1 MSGTTQEDAR
11 CITTARRQQWYNVMR
26 MFQSLGDRLQ
36 NVFDGLKGRGR
47 LTEAEVK
54 TALREVRVAL
64 LEADVNLEV
73 AREFTERVQEKAT
86 GSETLLSLQPDQ
98 RVIAIVHEELIE
110 TLGGKTAQP
119 ELRADGN
126 VWLMMGLQGAGKTT
140 TSGKLAH
147 KYKSQGRR
155 PLLVAADTQRPAA
168 REQLKVLGRQIGVP
182 VLEVSDGEAPER
194 TKAKIDAYLKHDWRD
209 LVIVD
214 TAGRLQIDESLMD
227 ELALLNEALQPTES
241 MLVIDAM
248 TGQQSLPVS
257 QSFDERIGVSGLV
270 LTKLD
275 GDARGGA
282 ALSARHVTGKPIY
295 FAGMSEKIDG
305 LDTFHP
311 DRIASRILG
320 MGDVLTL
327 IEKAKVLEE
336 DDDTDSP
343 DPKSLTDF
351 TLQDM
356 LTQMQRMKRIG
367 SFGDILNMIPGAGR
381 MLPKGAEIDEGEIA
395 RVEAIISSMTEEE
408 RHKPQLLN
416 ASRRRRIAAGSGTQ
430 VQDVNRLMKNYEG
443 MKKMMKQVAGQQRGG
458 GRRGRGGRRRARRGR
473 R

>member
-1 MSGTTQEDAR
+1 
-11 CITTARRQQWYNVMR
+11 

-54 TALREVRVAL
+54 AALREVRVAL

-98 RVIAIVHEELIE
+98 RVIAIVHEEMID
-110 TLGGKTAQP
+110 TLGGKTVQP
-119 ELRADGN
+119 ELRSEGN

-147 KYKSQGRR
+147 KYKTQGRR

-182 VLEVSDGEAPER
+182 VLEVADGEAPER

-214 TAGRLQIDESLMD
+214 TAGRLQIDEDLMD
-227 ELALLNEALQPTES
+227 ELARLSEVLEPTEA

-257 QSFDERIGVSGLV
+257 RSFDERIGVSGLV

-295 FAGMSEKIDG
+295 FAGLSEKIDG

-336 DDDTDSP
+336 DDDDAP
-343 DPKSLTDF
+343 ADPKSLTDF

-408 RHKPQLLN
+408 RRRPQLLN

-443 MKKMMKQVAGQQRGG
+443 MKKMMRQVAGQQRGRG
-458 GRRGRGGRRRARRGR
+458 RGRGRRGRRGR